1 MQSMVIRDPVDQ
13 KLYMFSKGADE
24 TIFELLKQGT
34 VKDDNKIK
42 MQEHVDEFAKNGLR
56 TLVYAMRILDDPE
69 MTESK
74 VKSMPEIELERDLTL
89 IGVSG
94 MADQLQ
100 EEVHKCISDFIE
112 ADIKVWIVTGDKD
125 STA

>member
-1 MQSMVIRDPVDQ
+1 MH
-13 KLYMFSKGADE
+13 G
-24 TIFELLKQGT
+24 
-34 VKDDNKIK
+34 
-42 MQEHVDEFAKNGLR
+42 HVNDFAENGLR

-69 MTESK
+69 LTDLK
-74 VKSMPEIELERDLTL
+74 IKNMPENELEKDLTL

-125 STA
+125 STAKAIGYECGILDKKRDII